1 MGAGASALPAVP
13 DTMDKTTAK
22 ALAGESWTEASEA
35 QFDEAAANG
44 MVSKAQFEACARRC
58 YGVGCTDCA
67 SATPAATAA
76 TAPGKTRTKTTRVAS
91 STQVV
96 SRIKVAPSVPGS
108 GLEAMQVE

>member
-35 QFDEAAANG
+35 QF
-44 MVSKAQFEACARRC
+44 EACARRC
-58 YGVGCTDCA
+58 YSLGCTDCA